1 MVLLLRLLPLL
12 AATGT
17 VVAFWY
23 QRVLPAFYPWLAT
36 AAIVAVLLSAS
47 AIAFRRLSPVDV
59 VEKMFPSVLCLAAA
73 AFAMLLVETPEARLG
88 LTVLAGA
95 TAFLPLELLFLL
107 AYEPSAYP
115 VNGLSRVNLAALP
128 IATWLLASTSLGLII
143 FLHTPRV
150 VHVVLLAIC
159 GLLFFRTTG
168 HPGAAPAQ
176 NRVWMAVGALLG
188 LQIGWFGLLAP
199 LGIEMQG
206 FVAAFVLACAARLR
220 RYAYSPK
227 PHPRVAL
234 IEGIG
239 AVAMFVV
246 ALVTA
251 KWA

>member
-23 QRVLPAFYPWLAT
+23 QRILPAYYPWLAV
-36 AAIVAVLLSAS
+36 AAIGFVLMSVA
-47 AIAFRRLSPVDV
+47 AIAFRRLSVADV

-73 AFAMLLVETPEARLG
+73 AFAMLLVETSEARLG
-88 LTVLAGA
+88 LTVLAGIA
-95 TAFLPLELLFLL
+95 AFLPLELLFLL

-128 IATWLLASTSLGLII
+128 IATWLFASTSLGLII
-143 FLHTPRV
+143 FLHTPRAI
-150 VHVVLLAIC
+150 HVVLLVVC

-168 HPGAAPAQ
+168 HPGATPAQ

-188 LQIGWFGLLAP
+188 LQVGWFGLLAP
-199 LGIEMQG
+199 LGVEMQG

-227 PHPRVAL
+227 PHPRLAV
-234 IEGIG
+234 IEGVG
-239 AVAMFVV
+239 AVAMFLV
-246 ALVTA
+246 AMATA